1 MLNVNNV
8 DINNGHVSHATGH
21 SMQEI
26 FDIEKRNW
34 R

>member
-1 MLNVNNV
+1 MLDVNNA
-8 DINNGHVSHATGH
+8 DINNGHVSYANDY
-21 SMQEI
+21 SMQEP